1 MTQLLEQAVQT
12 LRGLPPETQD
22 ALARIL
28 LQLAGDDQ
36 SIVRLSAE
44 EEASFE
50 ASLAQA
56 ERREFATDDQI
67 KAIWAKHGLRSCDTR
82 FALRHQALG
91 GDLSKV
97 LLPFTSK
104 DREEQG

>member
-1 MTQLLEQAVQT
+1 MFHLCSCFDPKRGESQGRVQAVQA

-28 LQLAGDDQ
+28 MQLAGDDP
-36 SIVRLSAE
+36 STVRLSAD

-67 KAIWAKHGLRSCDTR
+67 KAIWAKHSL
-82 FALRHQALG
+82 
-91 GDLSKV
+91 
-97 LLPFTSK
+97 
-104 DREEQG
+104 

>member
-1 MTQLLEQAVQT
+1 MTQLLDQAFNTVS
-12 LRGLPPETQD
+12 GLPPETQD

-36 SIVRLSAE
+36 SGVWLSAD

-67 KAIWAKHGLRSCDTR
+67 KAIWAKHGL
-82 FALRHQALG
+82 
-91 GDLSKV
+91 
-97 LLPFTSK
+97 
-104 DREEQG
+104 

>member
-1 MTQLLEQAVQT
+1 MSQLLEQALQA
-12 LRGLPPETQD
+12 LRGLTPETQD

-67 KAIWAKHGLRSCDTR
+67 KAIWAKHGL
-82 FALRHQALG
+82 
-91 GDLSKV
+91 
-97 LLPFTSK
+97 
-104 DREEQG
+104 